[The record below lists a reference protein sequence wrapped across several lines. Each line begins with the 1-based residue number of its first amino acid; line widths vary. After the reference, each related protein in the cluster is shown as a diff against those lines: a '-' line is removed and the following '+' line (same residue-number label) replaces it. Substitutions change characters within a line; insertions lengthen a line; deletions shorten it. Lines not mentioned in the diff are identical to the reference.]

1 MHLLLQDYQD
11 IVNRFNRVFKN
22 LKSVSKEEA
31 MQLYADMVAFI
42 QEDHPIREIRNIYSV
57 GMMESLG
64 MLLDDSGPI
73 SIEFMTQQ
81 NNLEKK
87 T

>member
-1 MHLLLQDYQD
+1 MLQDYQD
-11 IVNRFNRVFKN
+11 IVNRFNRVFKD
-22 LKSVSKEEA
+22 LKSVPKEEA

-42 QEDHPIREIRNIYSV
+42 QENHPIREIRNIYSIR
-57 GMMESLG
+57 MMESLG

>member
-1 MHLLLQDYQD
+1 MLQDYQD
-11 IVNRFNRVFKN
+11 IVNRFNRVFKD
-22 LKSVSKEEA
+22 LKSVPKEEA

-42 QEDHPIREIRNIYSV
+42 REDYPIREIRNIYSIR
-57 GMMESLG
+57 MMESLG

>member
-1 MHLLLQDYQD
+1 MMQDYQD
-11 IVNRFNRVFKN
+11 IVNRFNRVLKEP
-22 LKSVSKEEA
+22 KSVTKEEA

-42 QEDHPIREIRNIYSV
+42 QEDHPIREIRHIYPI